1 MDLHDARTDYTLD
14 KLSRKDLETSPVSQF
29 KKWFEEV
36 SSTGFRDP
44 SAMIVATV
52 DSSGQPSQ
60 RYVLLKQFDEQGFV
74 FFTDT
79 SSTKGKEIEQ
89 NKRVSLLFPWHFL
102 ERQVRIQGQVESL
115 DRASV
120 EEYFHSRPQGSQL
133 AAASSN
139 QSQEAT
145 SRTELESS
153 FNSLAEQYGEG
164 QKVPLPERWGG
175 YRVIPNSFEFWQGG
189 EHRLHDRFTYQ
200 RNGEN
205 WAIKR
210 LQP

>member
-1 MDLHDARTDYTLD
+1 
-14 KLSRKDLETSPVSQF
+14 
-29 KKWFEEV
+29 
-36 SSTGFRDP
+36 
-44 SAMIVATV
+44 MIVATV

-79 SSTKGKEIEQ
+79 SSTKGKELEQ

-102 ERQVRIQGQVESL
+102 ERQVRIQGKVELL

-139 QSQEAT
+139 QSSQID
-145 SRTELESS
+145 SRAELESS
-153 FNSLAEQYGEG
+153 FDALSKQYGED
-164 QKVPLPERWGG
+164 QKIPLPERWGG
-175 YRVIPNSFEFWQGG
+175 YRVIPSSFEFWQGG
-189 EHRLHDRFTYQ
+189 ENRLHDRFTYESE
-200 RNGEN
+200 GEN